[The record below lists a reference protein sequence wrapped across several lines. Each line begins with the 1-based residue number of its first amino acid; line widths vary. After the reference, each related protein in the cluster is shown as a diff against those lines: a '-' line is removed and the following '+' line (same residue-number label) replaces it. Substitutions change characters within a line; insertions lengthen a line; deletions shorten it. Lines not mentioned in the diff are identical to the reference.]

1 MFCCRL
7 FTFRDIRDISFLAFP
22 CAVKGS
28 TAKIHLVGE
37 DLAKAVKGCTAK
49 IHLVGE
55 DLANAVKGCTAK
67 IHLVGED
74 LAKAVKGTG
83 LKGKLLFFSFCL
95 EALKLHFC
103 LSNILLASEHVQL
116 KSKHFAVLSIKK
128 KTGPDKNA
136 AIHGGGGGGFLL
148 TCENLG
154 RMFDNSF
161 PAFACF
167 LFF

>member
-1 MFCCRL
+1 MDRVS
-7 FTFRDIRDISFLAFP
+7 TFSLNVCKCFPADCSPLEILEIFLFLAFP

-28 TAKIHLVGE
+28 
-37 DLAKAVKGCTAK
+37 
-49 IHLVGE
+49 
-55 DLANAVKGCTAK
+55 TAK

-116 KSKHFAVLSIKK
+116 KSKHSTVLSIKK

-136 AIHGGGGGGFLL
+136 AIHGGGGGGGFLL